1 MHNSFAPPGGQ
12 GRGAPSTWQAASA
25 VVAACLGGGG
35 IGVGALLGIGE
46 LNGPAGGIPDASKD
60 FDAWWAASRIR
71 AVQEILLGVS
81 ALLAVVLVAGA
92 VLMLF
97 GRSAGR
103 PAVLIGSAW
112 GFFGGLITATY
123 GGEYGLAARSA
134 ASPFYLIV
142 GAALCT
148 VALGSI
154 VTSPLGRL
162 TASPAPLLPRPGHPS
177 AVPQF
182 GLQPP
187 VPQFGPEPPVPQSGP
202 EPPVPQFGLRPP
214 VPQSGLQPPV
224 SQFGQHLPA
233 PQSRPPR

>member
-1 MHNSFAPPGGQ
+1 MNDSFAPPGGQ
-12 GRGAPSTWQAASA
+12 GRGAPSTWHAASA
-25 VVAACLGGGG
+25 VVAACLGAGG

-92 VLMLF
+92 ILMLF
-97 GRSAGR
+97 GKSAGR
-103 PAVLIGSAW
+103 PAVLTGSAW

-148 VALGSI
+148 VALGAI
-154 VTSPLGRL
+154 VTSPLGHP
-162 TASPAPLLPRPGHPS
+162 TAAPAPLLPRPGHPS

-187 VPQFGPEPPVPQSGP
+187 MPQFGPEPPMPQSGA
-202 EPPVPQFGLRPP
+202 
-214 VPQSGLQPPV
+214 QPPA
-224 SQFGQHLPA
+224 SQFGQHPPT
-233 PQSRPPR
+233 PQSRPPY

>member
-1 MHNSFAPPGGQ
+1 
-12 GRGAPSTWQAASA
+12 
-25 VVAACLGGGG
+25 VIAACLGGGG

-46 LNGPAGGIPDASKD
+46 LNGPASGSPDASED

-92 VLMLF
+92 ILMLF
-97 GRSAGR
+97 GKSAGR

-148 VALGSI
+148 VALAAI
-154 VTSPLGRL
+154 VTSPLGRR

-177 AVPQF
+177 PVQF

-187 VPQFGPEPPVPQSGP
+187 IPQSGP
-202 EPPVPQFGLRPP
+202 EPPI
-214 VPQSGLQPPV
+214 PQSGLQPPAPQPGAPPPA
-224 SQFGQHLPA
+224 SQFGQRSPA
-233 PQSRPPR
+233 PQSRPPY

>member
-1 MHNSFAPPGGQ
+1 MNNSFAPPGGQ
-12 GRGAPSTWQAASA
+12 GSGAPSTWHVASA
-25 VVAACLGGGG
+25 VIAACLGGGG

-46 LNGPAGGIPDASKD
+46 LNAPASGIPDASKD

-92 VLMLF
+92 ILMLF
-97 GRSAGR
+97 GKSAGR

-123 GGEYGLAARSA
+123 GGEHGLAARSA

-148 VALGSI
+148 VALGAI
-154 VTSPLGRL
+154 VTSLLGRR

-187 VPQFGPEPPVPQSGP
+187 MPQFGPEPPVPQFGPEPPVPQSGLQ
-202 EPPVPQFGLRPP
+202 PPVPQPGA
-214 VPQSGLQPPV
+214 QPPA
-224 SQFGQHLPA
+224 SQFGQHPPA
-233 PQSRPPR
+233 PQSRPPY

>member
-1 MHNSFAPPGGQ
+1 MNNSFAPPGGQ
-12 GRGAPSTWQAASA
+12 GGGAPSTWHAASA
-25 VVAACLGGGG
+25 VVAACLGAGG

-46 LNGPAGGIPDASKD
+46 LNGPVGGIPDASKD

-92 VLMLF
+92 ILMLF
-97 GRSAGR
+97 GKSAGR

-148 VALGSI
+148 VALGAI

-162 TASPAPLLPRPGHPS
+162 TTAPAPLLPRPGHPS

-187 VPQFGPEPPVPQSGP
+187 MPRFGPEPPMPRSSLQ
-202 EPPVPQFGLRPP
+202 PPVPQPGA
-214 VPQSGLQPPV
+214 QPPA
-224 SQFGQHLPA
+224 SQFGQHAPA
-233 PQSRPPR
+233 PQSRPPY

>member
-1 MHNSFAPPGGQ
+1 MNNSFAPPGGQ
-12 GRGAPSTWQAASA
+12 GSGAPSTWHAASA
-25 VVAACLGGGG
+25 VIAACLGAGG

-46 LNGPAGGIPDASKD
+46 LNGPASGIPDASRD

-92 VLMLF
+92 ILLLF
-97 GRSAGR
+97 GKSAGR

-148 VALGSI
+148 VALGAI

-162 TASPAPLLPRPGHPS
+162 TASPAPLLPRPGRSS

-187 VPQFGPEPPVPQSGP
+187 VPQFGLELPVPQPGA
-202 EPPVPQFGLRPP
+202 
-214 VPQSGLQPPV
+214 QPPA
-224 SQFGQHLPA
+224 SQFGQHPPA
-233 PQSRPPR
+233 PQSRPPY

>member
-1 MHNSFAPPGGQ
+1 MNNAFALPGGQ
-12 GRGAPSTWQAASA
+12 GSGAPATWHTASA
-25 VVAACLGGGG
+25 VVAACLGAGG
-35 IGVGALLGIGE
+35 IGIGALLGIEE

-92 VLMLF
+92 ILLLF
-97 GRSAGR
+97 GKSAGR

-112 GFFGGLITATY
+112 GFFGGLIAATY
-123 GGEYGLAARSA
+123 GGEYGLAAQSA

-148 VALGSI
+148 VALGAI
-154 VTSPLGRL
+154 VTSPRGRR
-162 TASPAPLLPRPGHPS
+162 TASPAPLLPWPGHPP

-187 VPQFGPEPPVPQSGP
+187 MPH
-202 EPPVPQFGLRPP
+202 
-214 VPQSGLQPPV
+214 SGLPSPAPQPGAQPPA
-224 SQFGQHLPA
+224 SQFGQPPPA
-233 PQSRPPR
+233 PQSRPPH